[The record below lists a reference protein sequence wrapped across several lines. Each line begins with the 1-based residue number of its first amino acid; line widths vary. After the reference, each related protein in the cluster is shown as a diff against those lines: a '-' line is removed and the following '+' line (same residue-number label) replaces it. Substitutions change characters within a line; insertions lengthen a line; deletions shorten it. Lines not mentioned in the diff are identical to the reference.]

1 MGPQDI
7 ILSNISS
14 QKLCVVVVGLVK
26 VKGQR
31 RVAAAKVWKLMC
43 DAREFSYQDKDVQR

>member
-7 ILSNISS
+7 VLSDISL
-14 QKLCVVVVGLVK
+14 QKLCVVVLGLVK

-31 RVAAAKVWKLMC
+31 RVLAAKVWKLLC
-43 DAREFSYQDKDVQR
+43 NAREFGYQDKDI